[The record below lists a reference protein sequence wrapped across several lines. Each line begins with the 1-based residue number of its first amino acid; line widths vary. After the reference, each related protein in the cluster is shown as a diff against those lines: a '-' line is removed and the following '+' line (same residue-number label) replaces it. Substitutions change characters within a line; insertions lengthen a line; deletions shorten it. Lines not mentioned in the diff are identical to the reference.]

1 MKEIIS
7 KFTKS
12 SIISSFALIALAILL
27 IVQSE
32 ATIIA
37 ISYIIGGLLVA
48 IGVLAEINYIK
59 NAREKI
65 ADLDIVYGIVCVILG
80 ILIITNPQ
88 AIAGV
93 IPFVIG
99 FIIIVNSAIKL
110 QYSLELR
117 KEKNDLWLST
127 LILSII
133 MSLCGIILIFNPFQG
148 AVFLTRIVGIF
159 ILIYAILDLISTFV
173 IRNTFKKIQTAI
185 NETVEKETELI
196 EEVKEA
202 SVEEPVKIE
211 ETEEKIEEEATE
223 IKEEIPEEP
232 KEEKKEKKKDR
243 KKAKKE
249 EGK

>member
-37 ISYIIGGLLVA
+37 ISYIIGGVLIA

-59 NAREKI
+59 NIKEKI
-65 ADLDIVYGIVCVILG
+65 ADLDIIYGIVCVILG
-80 ILIITNPQ
+80 VLIITNPK

-110 QYSLELR
+110 QYSLELK
-117 KEKNDLWLST
+117 KENNELWLST

-133 MSLCGIILIFNPFQG
+133 MTICGIVLIFNPFQG

-159 ILIYAILDLISTFV
+159 ILIYAVLDLISTFV
-173 IRNTFKKIQTAI
+173 IRNTFKKIHNAI
-185 NETVEKETELI
+185 NETVIKEAELI
-196 EEVKEA
+196 EENTEK
-202 SVEEPVKIE
+202 EEPKE
-211 ETEEKIEEEATE
+211 ETEEK
-223 IKEEIPEEP
+223 KN
-232 KEEKKEKKKDR
+232 KKEKED
-243 KKAKKE
+243 E
-249 EGK
+249 E

>member
-117 KEKNDLWLST
+117 KEKNELWLST
-127 LILSII
+127 FLLSII
-133 MSLCGIILIFNPFQG
+133 MSFCGIILIFNPFQG

-173 IRNTFKKIQTAI
+173 IRNTFK
-185 NETVEKETELI
+185 N
-196 EEVKEA
+196 
-202 SVEEPVKIE
+202 SY
-211 ETEEKIEEEATE
+211 
-223 IKEEIPEEP
+223 
-232 KEEKKEKKKDR
+232 
-243 KKAKKE
+243 
-249 EGK
+249 

>member
-12 SIISSFALIALAILL
+12 SIISSFALVALAILL

-37 ISYIIGGLLVA
+37 ISYVIGGVLVA

-59 NAREKI
+59 HIKEKI

-80 ILIITNPQ
+80 VLIITNPK

-133 MSLCGIILIFNPFQG
+133 MTICGIVLIFNPFQG
-148 AVFLTRIVGIF
+148 AVFLTRIVGVF
-159 ILIYAILDLISTFV
+159 ILIYAVLDLISTFV
-173 IRNTFKKIQTAI
+173 IRNTFKQIHNAI
-185 NETVEKETELI
+185 NETVIKEAELI
-196 EEVKEA
+196 EENTEKED
-202 SVEEPVKIE
+202 
-211 ETEEKIEEEATE
+211 
-223 IKEEIPEEP
+223 KEDN
-232 KEEKKEKKKDR
+232 KKKD
-243 KKAKKE
+243 E
-249 EGK
+249 EKDEEE

>member
-1 MKEIIS
+1 MKEIITR
-7 KFTKS
+7 FTKS

-37 ISYIIGGLLVA
+37 ISYVIGGLLVA
-48 IGVLAEINYIK
+48 LGVLAEINYIK
-59 NAREKI
+59 NVKEKI

-80 ILIITNPQ
+80 VLIITNPK

-117 KEKNDLWLST
+117 KENNELWLST
-127 LILSII
+127 FILSAI
-133 MSLCGIILIFNPFQG
+133 MTICGVVLIFNPFQG
-148 AVFLTRIVGIF
+148 AVFLTRIVGVF
-159 ILIYAILDLISTFV
+159 ILIYAVLDLISTFV

-185 NETVEKETELI
+185 NETVKEAELI
-196 EEVKEA
+196 EDVKEEPEEV
-202 SVEEPVKIE
+202 VEE
-211 ETEEKIEEEATE
+211 TTIEEE
-223 IKEEIPEEP
+223 KP
-232 KEEKKEKKKDR
+232 KRGRKKKAD
-243 KKAKKE
+243 KE
-249 EGK
+249 GE

>member
-12 SIISSFALIALAILL
+12 SIISSFALVALAILL

-37 ISYIIGGLLVA
+37 ISYIIGGVLIA
-48 IGVLAEINYIK
+48 IGVLAEINYLK
-59 NAREKI
+59 NARERI

-80 ILIITNPQ
+80 VLIITNPT

-110 QYSLELR
+110 QYSLELK

-127 LILSII
+127 FILSLI
-133 MSLCGIILIFNPFQG
+133 MSICGIVLIFNPFEG

-159 ILIYAILDLISTFV
+159 ILIYAVLDLISTFV
-173 IRNTFKKIQTAI
+173 IRNTFKKIQNAI
-185 NETVEKETELI
+185 NETVKEAELVETTTEEPVVEETVV
-196 EEVKEA
+196 EEVK
-202 SVEEPVKIE
+202 
-211 ETEEKIEEEATE
+211 
-223 IKEEIPEEP
+223 EEP
-232 KEEKKEKKKDR
+232 KEEKPKKSKKK
-243 KKAKKE
+243 KKE
-249 EGK
+249 IEEGE

>member
-59 NAREKI
+59 NAKEKI

-80 ILIITNPQ
+80 VLIITNPK

-185 NETVEKETELI
+185 NETVEKEAELI
-196 EEVKEA
+196 EDVKEA
-202 SVEEPVKIE
+202 EIEEPEEVEEK
-211 ETEEKIEEEATE
+211 EEE
-223 IKEEIPEEP
+223 
-232 KEEKKEKKKDR
+232 EEKKDKKKGKKKDDE
-243 KKAKKE
+243 E
-249 EGK
+249 EGE

>member
-32 ATIIA
+32 ATIIT
-37 ISYIIGGLLVA
+37 ISYIIGGVLIA
-48 IGVLAEINYIK
+48 IGVMAELNYLKNIK
-59 NAREKI
+59 EKI

-80 ILIITNPQ
+80 VLVITNTT

-110 QYSLELR
+110 QYSIELK
-117 KEKNDLWLST
+117 KEKNELWLST

-133 MSLCGIILIFNPFQG
+133 MTICGIVLVFNPFQG

-159 ILIYAILDLISTFV
+159 ILIYAVLDLISTFV
-173 IRNTFKKIQTAI
+173 IRNTFKKIQKEI
-185 NETVEKETELI
+185 NKTVVKEAELI
-196 EEVKEA
+196 EED
-202 SVEEPVKIE
+202 
-211 ETEEKIEEEATE
+211 TEK
-223 IKEEIPEEP
+223 
-232 KEEKKEKKKDR
+232 KEEKGE
-243 KKAKKE
+243 
-249 EGK
+249 